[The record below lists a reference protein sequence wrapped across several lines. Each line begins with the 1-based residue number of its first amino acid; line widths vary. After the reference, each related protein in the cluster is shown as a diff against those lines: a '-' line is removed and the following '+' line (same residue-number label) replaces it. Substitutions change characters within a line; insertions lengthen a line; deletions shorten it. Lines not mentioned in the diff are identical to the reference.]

1 MESIGLLWSKHA
13 SGGYLLSFLPFLLAC
28 VAFIVLLSAYLLEDI
43 ISISMADVSQYRS
56 IQQLNRAFQRRRTK
70 SAPEDVTK
78 IFEEKKKE
86 IAEMVKESQVRRCE
100 NSEKV
105 EVPEKKVKLSV
116 TFNPNPQKRTIKC
129 DSSKWDILYN
139 WPH

>member
-1 MESIGLLWSKHA
+1 M
-13 SGGYLLSFLPFLLAC
+13 C

-56 IQQLNRAFQRRRTK
+56 IQQLNRAFQRKRTK

-86 IAEMVKESQVRRCE
+86 IAEMIKESQVRRCE

>member
-1 MESIGLLWSKHA
+1 MERIGLLWSKH
-13 SGGYLLSFLPFLLAC
+13 SQSFLPFLLAC

>member
-1 MESIGLLWSKHA
+1 MLQIILCKWW
-13 SGGYLLSFLPFLLAC
+13 LSACHLYTRVAMC

-86 IAEMVKESQVRRCE
+86 IAEMIKESQVRRCE

>member
-1 MESIGLLWSKHA
+1 LSSLYWS
-13 SGGYLLSFLPFLLAC
+13 GQSFLPFSLVC

-86 IAEMVKESQVRRCE
+86 IAEMVKESQIRRCE